1 MFRKLFA
8 LSKQGAK
15 NLTKG
20 VVASAVADISLM
32 LPVGL
37 IILVLQELLKPLFGG
52 ETASLNLWL
61 YTGLAAV
68 LMIIIFVC
76 HLVQYRFT
84 YISAYEESANR
95 RVALAEKLRHLPLAF
110 FGQRDLSTLTTTM
123 MGDCTEL
130 EHTFSHAVPQLFG
143 AVISLLL
150 VGVGLFVI
158 EWRLALATLFVVP
171 IALLLTIG
179 SKGLQDKMGTKKINA
194 KLVAADGIQEFLET
208 SRDIRACSQEKNF
221 MAALDKKLDGVISAA
236 IRSELMTGTFIMSAQ
251 MVLRLGF
258 PVVILVGATML
269 GQGEIDFLT
278 YLIFLLT
285 ASRIYDPLSTVMM
298 QLAEIFN
305 AQIQIGRMKAMENQ
319 PVQEGSNWY
328 NPQGYDIVFDR
339 VGFSYNKNE
348 SVLREVSFTAKQGE
362 VTALI
367 GPSGGG
373 KTTAAKL
380 AARFWDAVS
389 GKITVGGVDVTTVDP
404 ETLLQSF
411 AIVFQDVV
419 LFNDTI
425 FNNIRMGRKNASDAE
440 VLAAAKAACCDEF
453 VRRFPQGYDTIIG
466 ENGATLS
473 GGERQRISIAR
484 ALLKDA
490 PIILL
495 DEATASLDV
504 ENETLIQKALSRL
517 LRNKTVLVIAHR
529 MRTVAGAD
537 HIVALDGGK
546 VVEQGR
552 PEQLMQTGR
561 LYPRMV
567 QLQQQ
572 SAGWTLN

>member
-15 NLTKG
+15 DLTKG

-236 IRSELMTGTFIMSAQ
+236 IRSELMTGTFIMSSQ

>member
-1 MFRKLFA
+1 MKLVLKEKVFTLKERFNVTDEQEQPLYSVEGKFFSWGHQFDVEDASGAHVAHIQQKVLALLPRYFITCDGMEEMELKGHINIIHPHYTLETPDGDWEVRGTADLSEVQQELDVELPTEDCDTFGGLVFA
-8 LSKQGAK
+8 ELGTIPEDGTTCDITIGRLEIHVQS
-15 NLTKG
+15 
-20 VVASAVADISLM
+20 VADHQM
-32 LPVGL
+32 
-37 IILVLQELLKPLFGG
+37 E
-52 ETASLNLWL
+52 
-61 YTGLAAV
+61 
-68 LMIIIFVC
+68 
-76 HLVQYRFT
+76 
-84 YISAYEESANR
+84 
-95 RVALAEKLRHLPLAF
+95 VALVHVLPKEN
-110 FGQRDLSTLTTTM
+110 T
-123 MGDCTEL
+123 GDDDDDED
-130 EHTFSHAVPQLFG
+130 EDDA
-143 AVISLLL
+143 
-150 VGVGLFVI
+150 
-158 EWRLALATLFVVP
+158 
-171 IALLLTIG
+171 
-179 SKGLQDKMGTKKINA
+179 
-194 KLVAADGIQEFLET
+194 
-208 SRDIRACSQEKNF
+208 
-221 MAALDKKLDGVISAA
+221 
-236 IRSELMTGTFIMSAQ
+236 AQ

-389 GKITVGGVDVTTVDP
+389 GKTTVGGVDVTTVDP

>member
-552 PEQLMQTGR
+552 PEQLMRTGR